1 MKILILVLS
10 FDDGGIY
17 SEFTKCQKNTWV
29 AVSVDGIETL
39 YYFGNSNVVEK
50 RGEDLHLFTEEGLYN
65 IGKKTLKCFE
75 YIKNLNFDYVYRVNS
90 ISYVD
95 KTKLKLFLED
105 KPRNNFY
112 CGLIG
117 QFQDYHYA
125 SGSGYVLSKNLL
137 HTVLDSSSDWGHT
150 LIDDVALGKLLTSKN
165 VTITPALRADVVT
178 NHFLDLLLKPI
189 PLTYHH
195 YRFKSKNKKL
205 DIKQMKRT
213 YKKIVQK

>member
-1 MKILILVLS
+1 MKVLILVLS

-17 SEFTKCQKNTWV
+17 TEFAKCQKNTWDS
-29 AVSVDGIETL
+29 VSVDDVETL
-39 YYFGNSNVVEK
+39 YYYGNSKVLEK
-50 RGEDLHLFTEEGLYN
+50 RGEDLHLLTKEVYYN
-65 IGKKTLKCFE
+65 IGRKTLECFE
-75 YIKNLNFDYVYRVNS
+75 FIKSFNFDYIYRVNS

-105 KPRNNFY
+105 KPRNDFY
-112 CGLIG
+112 CGFIG
-117 QFQDYHYA
+117 QFLDYHYA

-137 HTVLDSSSDWGHT
+137 HTVLDSSSDWDHT

-213 YKKIVQK
+213 HNKIVQK